1 MQDHMQSDHLCH
13 RSPQKEEWW
22 VSVHSYFSVRKG
34 FPSSDLKR
42 HLWVSH
48 NLICESWHQH
58 LQIGTIHHLYHS
70 SSFFS
75 ATQLWLP
82 HTAEIF
88 GPVPPT
94 ATCRLQRTKSSRSP
108 GFPRWNARCSS
119 WSLIQPAGFLLSPS
133 GPAVSGWMPTAL
145 AHPPEVNKWNQ
156 GFRAPWGELRK
167 PVTGTHHC
175 CGLYTRERL
184 EKFMS
189 GHHMP
194 AQHLLPHKGHEYRPV
209 H

>member
-1 MQDHMQSDHLCH
+1 MQYRSGDTIKANQQKTKYVQMQDHMQSDHLCH

-75 ATQLWLP
+75 ATQL
-82 HTAEIF
+82 
-88 GPVPPT
+88 
-94 ATCRLQRTKSSRSP
+94 
-108 GFPRWNARCSS
+108 
-119 WSLIQPAGFLLSPS
+119 
-133 GPAVSGWMPTAL
+133 
-145 AHPPEVNKWNQ
+145 
-156 GFRAPWGELRK
+156 
-167 PVTGTHHC
+167 
-175 CGLYTRERL
+175 
-184 EKFMS
+184 
-189 GHHMP
+189 
-194 AQHLLPHKGHEYRPV
+194 
-209 H
+209 